1 MTKLSKKQEKE
12 TEVLAKRIMPKTDF
26 EKIIT
31 HDKTYYNVLNQ
42 ALEFNIV
49 KQDILSKKYHTIMK
63 NQNKQ
68 EITKN
73 INLLVDFAETSLKI
87 LDYQAK
93 LRIQQ
98 KLVEDKEVHFEN
110 VFLPQF
116 EKESK
121 EAKENFLK
129 VMSRAKEIVKENDK
143 KFESTIEKINYE
155 LSWWNKVDSKNKKNE
170 EYIIQVYKPL
180 KRILA
185 NYDKKLEELKAE
197 EKYK

>member
-1 MTKLSKKQEKE
+1 MTKLTKKQERE
-12 TEVLAKRIMPKTDF
+12 TEILAKRIMPKTDF

-49 KQDILSKKYHTIMK
+49 KQDILSKKYHKIIK